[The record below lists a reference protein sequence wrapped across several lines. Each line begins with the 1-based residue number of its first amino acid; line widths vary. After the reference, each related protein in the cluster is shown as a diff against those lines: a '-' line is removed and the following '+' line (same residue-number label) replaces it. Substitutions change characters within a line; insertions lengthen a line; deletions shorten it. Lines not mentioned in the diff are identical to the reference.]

1 MSDVSLYIA
10 ASGLNAAQTGM
21 DTVAENLANANTTGY
36 IRETPQLVTLPGGN
50 VNAPGSG
57 VEVIGIEQAINS
69 VYMAN
74 ALTATSQNGL
84 ASTTNQTLQSIQAI
98 FSGEPNGPGLSTQLS
113 TFWNDWDSLAEN
125 PTSQA
130 PRTVVI
136 EDAKELV
143 TTLNDASRSISQ
155 VGRQSQLQLADLM
168 SRASDQL
175 AQVAKLNTSIA
186 TAKAAGQD
194 VSALVDQQNQLV
206 TKLAEE
212 LGVSAQ
218 YQPDGTVHL
227 WVAGVSVVQGSS
239 ADVLTAQ
246 FPPGGPVGI
255 LAYPANNPTATVA
268 VNPSSGQAAALL
280 NALNTQ
286 VPKYQGL
293 LNDVA
298 SSLASLVNGQL
309 SQGYTLSGA
318 SGSNYPMFVSSSGAP
333 VNASD
338 IEVNPV
344 IVANPSDLAA
354 SSSPTYTNNG
364 ENAQALAELYNSPNG
379 PDSAFQGLI
388 GDLGA
393 ATQAATDQADIAQ
406 SVLNSANEL
415 NQSVSGVD
423 MNNQEVDMLTYQQA
437 FEASAKTVATAN
449 QMIDSLLAAV

>member
-36 IRETPQLVTLPGGN
+36 IRETPDLVTLPGGS
-50 VNAPGSG
+50 VSAPGSG
-57 VEVIGIEQAINS
+57 VEVVGIEQAVNS

-84 ASTTNQTLQSIQAI
+84 ATTANQTLQSIQGV
-98 FSGEPNGPGLSTQLS
+98 FSGEPNGPGLSSQLS
-113 TFWNDWDSLAEN
+113 AFWNDWDSVAQN

-130 PRTVVI
+130 PRTVLI
-136 EDAKELV
+136 EDAKEVV
-143 TTLNDASRSISQ
+143 TTLNDASASIAQ
-155 VGRQSQLQLADLM
+155 VGSQSQLQLSDLM
-168 SRASDQL
+168 SQASDQL
-175 AQVAKLNTSIA
+175 AQVAKLNTAIA

-194 VSALVDQQNQLV
+194 VSALVDQQNELV
-206 TKLAEE
+206 TKLAGE

-246 FPPGGPVGI
+246 FPAGQPATI
-255 LAYPANNPTATVA
+255 LAYPAGNEDATVA
-268 VNPSSGQAAALL
+268 VTPSSGQAAALL
-280 NALNTQ
+280 SALNTQ
-286 VPKYQGL
+286 VPKYQDL
-293 LNDVA
+293 LNQVA
-298 SSLASLVNGQL
+298 HSLASLVNDQL
-309 SQGYTLSGA
+309 AQGYTLSGA
-318 SGSNYPMFVSSSGAP
+318 SGKNYPMFLPLPPTRVD
-333 VNASD
+333 ASN
-338 IEVNPV
+338 IEVNPA
-344 IVANPSDLAA
+344 IVANPSDIAA
-354 SSSPTYTNNG
+354 SSSATRTNNG
-364 ENAQALAELYNSPNG
+364 ENAQAMAELYNDSKG
-379 PDSAFQGLI
+379 PDSTFQQLI

-393 ATQAATDQADIAQ
+393 ATQAANNQADIAQ

-449 QMIDSLLAAV
+449 QMMDSLLAAV